1 MKKIIPFLLLL
12 IPLQKISA
20 QSTSVLF
27 IGNSYTYV
35 NDLPATV
42 RQLALSKGDSMFTD
56 MSAISGYTFQMHS
69 ANPTT
74 QAKIAQQPWDYVVLQ
89 EQSQMP
95 AFSQSQVQTEVYP
108 FATII
113 DSLIHANDS
122 CTETVFFMTWG
133 RKNGDAS
140 NCASYPP
147 ICTYEGMQQGL
158 RESYLNMGQ
167 MNQATVSPVG
177 MAWKKIIA
185 DSLSFNLYQADES
198 HPTVYGTYLTACVF
212 YAMIF
217 QKSPIGATY
226 YSTIPDTTALLLQQ
240 TADAIVFDSLSVWF
254 ESGNIP
260 FAGFDFSAVGT
271 TVTFQSTDL
280 NGVQFQW
287 DLGDGNSSTQ
297 QNPSHNYA
305 PGTYTV
311 TQIVTGH
318 CMSDTVTHTLT
329 VLSSGIIESNIT
341 SNEKIYFADGRIY
354 FQSEISTSIILFD
367 MVGRKVFEQP
377 IEKNKS
383 IQSVSWKLSSG
394 CYIAVLQNNEIK
406 NAIVKVVIP

>member
-1 MKKIIPFLLLL
+1 MKKIITLLLLL
-12 IPLQKISA
+12 IPVQKISA

-74 QAKIAQQPWDYVVLQ
+74 QSKISQQPWDYVVLQ
-89 EQSQMP
+89 EQSQIP

-167 MNQATVSPVG
+167 MNHATVSPVG

-185 DSLSFNLYQADES
+185 DSLSFNLFQADES
-198 HPTVYGTYLTACVF
+198 HPSVYGTYLTACVF

-260 FAGFDFSAVGT
+260 FAGFDFSAAGT
-271 TVTFQSTDL
+271 NVTFQSTDL

-297 QNPSHNYA
+297 QNPSHNYV

-329 VLSSGIIESNIT
+329 VLSSGIIESNIP
-341 SNEKIYFADGRIY
+341 SYEKIYYADGWIY
-354 FQSEISTSIILFD
+354 FRAEISTSIILFD
-367 MVGRKVFEQP
+367 MVGRKVFEQS

-383 IQSVSWKLSSG
+383 IQSVNCKLSSG
-394 CYIAVLQNNEIK
+394 CYIAVMQTNEIK
-406 NAIVKVVIP
+406 NLIVKLIIP